1 MVLLLYYRSMGQQCC
16 YNAEG
21 IFTRSK
27 RQTESGTPVAAP
39 AGSADFYFPVTSY
52 LNHQHADYFPYRT
65 CCIES
70 NHAPFCNQYYNIRPI
85 DNNTDDGSDI
95 SCTRTAD
102 DIGEYILYLITL

>member
-1 MVLLLYYRSMGQQCC
+1 MGQQCC

-27 RQTESGTPVAAP
+27 RQTKSGAPVTAP

-52 LNHQHADYFPYRT
+52 LNHQHADYFPYRA

-70 NHAPFCNQYYNIRPI
+70 NHVPFCNQYYSIRPI
-85 DNNTDDGSDI
+85 DNNADDGNDA
-95 SCTRTAD
+95 SCTRRVAITGKD
-102 DIGEYILYLITL
+102 SIHLITL